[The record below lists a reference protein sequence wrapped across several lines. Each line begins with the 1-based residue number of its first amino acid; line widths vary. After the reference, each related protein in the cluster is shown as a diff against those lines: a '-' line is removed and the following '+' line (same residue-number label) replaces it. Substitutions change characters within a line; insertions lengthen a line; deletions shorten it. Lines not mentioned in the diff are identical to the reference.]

1 VQAVNQPARRSGPTK
16 TEHHRDYERST
27 TCAFG
32 IVPPVRRAKFSAIKD
47 EHEGRF
53 NIGNY
58 FFKVFAKR
66 LIRIGGVGIIG
77 IVRIVRIVRMV
88 RIVRTGIG
96 EPDSEGESES
106 DENRIGPKE
115 TVIREKATVMEKA
128 AINEKAIIGEKVAVK
143 IVESTVEES
152 ATSSKAWTLK
162 LVEAA
167 NVKTHTASLK
177 TSRTT
182 VLFRSY
188 TKERPKRDVKSH
200 NYKNIRCFSGINPRG

>member
-1 VQAVNQPARRSGPTK
+1 
-16 TEHHRDYERST
+16 
-27 TCAFG
+27 
-32 IVPPVRRAKFSAIKD
+32 
-47 EHEGRF
+47 
-53 NIGNY
+53 
-58 FFKVFAKR
+58 
-66 LIRIGGVGIIG
+66 
-77 IVRIVRIVRMV
+77 MV

-115 TVIREKATVMEKA
+115 TVIGEKAT
-128 AINEKAIIGEKVAVK
+128 VK